1 MGVLYKLKIIYFGY
15 NLLMEEENIIKII
28 CKKLDITY
36 KQLSDA
42 IGYTENAIKK
52 AASTG
57 IISKP
62 MQKAIEIYLK
72 NIEFEK
78 SLQDFRTLLSII
90 KKNS

>member
-1 MGVLYKLKIIYFGY
+1 MK
-15 NLLMEEENIIKII
+15 EENIIKVV

-36 KQLSDA
+36 GQLSDA

-57 IISKP
+57 AISKP

-72 NIEFEK
+72 NIELKK
-78 SLQDFRTLLSII
+78 SLQDFNKLISII
-90 KKNS
+90 KENS